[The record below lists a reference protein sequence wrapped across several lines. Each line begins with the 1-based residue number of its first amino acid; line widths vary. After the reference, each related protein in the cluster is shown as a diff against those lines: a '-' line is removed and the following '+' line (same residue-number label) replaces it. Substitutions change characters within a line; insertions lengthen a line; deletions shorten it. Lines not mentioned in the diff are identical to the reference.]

1 MMLITFKEIAHIP
14 EKIHIFYDQAFDAL
28 FFKHDATK
36 EAAFRRKMHSDLP
49 IDEFKSCLA
58 YFSISTY
65 LKEKFSFSE
74 TNIKDELRDA
84 IALSKVD
91 TNPEKFLADLLESV
105 CILQRD
111 GLHLVFTHRSF
122 QEYFAAFFI
131 SKGPAS
137 VGRLLDSICP
147 RHNDIV
153 LNLAY
158 DMNSNLIEREWVL
171 PRLEILIEVID
182 NIDGEDVRSLINI
195 LYGDLKISQF
205 GERLY
210 LTGDASRKDD
220 KSGQSPRV
228 WPSFIRIYPNA
239 FKGIFNSREVNDEH
253 RVLSAIVEAKKIKT
267 KRRKSEI
274 MDLLRISEVED
285 EWLKQIPIWP

>member
-91 TNPEKFLADLLESV
+91 TNPEKFLADLLEFGVHTSARW
-105 CILQRD
+105 C
-111 GLHLVFTHRSF
+111 GLSF
-122 QEYFAAFFI
+122 
-131 SKGPAS
+131 
-137 VGRLLDSICP
+137 D
-147 RHNDIV
+147 
-153 LNLAY
+153 
-158 DMNSNLIEREWVL
+158 
-171 PRLEILIEVID
+171 
-182 NIDGEDVRSLINI
+182 
-195 LYGDLKISQF
+195 
-205 GERLY
+205 
-210 LTGDASRKDD
+210 
-220 KSGQSPRV
+220 
-228 WPSFIRIYPNA
+228 
-239 FKGIFNSREVNDEH
+239 
-253 RVLSAIVEAKKIKT
+253 
-267 KRRKSEI
+267 
-274 MDLLRISEVED
+274 
-285 EWLKQIPIWP
+285 